1 MKKILRFS
9 KLALLVASLMGLS
22 SCGGGGGGSPTANTN
37 TMTASATMATGVVVV
52 NNQTTVVVSSDTN
65 SVTFA
70 GSPATITALQPGSV
84 LTVGND
90 ARKVVSMTTVNGNT
104 VVQTS
109 TPSIDEV
116 FSKID
121 ISGQVALTSKN
132 IDSTSIAPGVQI
144 VSSAPT
150 NPVVG
155 ILTPSFSQDNFSVTI
170 QNEKVLDIDVNGVI
184 KFGKPLLKVDYH
196 RERLTIT
203 SADVHFT
210 SNADVDLNLTA
221 AQSFGGSTKVK
232 LFAFSVPIGTTPFNI
247 TIPVY
252 LKLDAALN
260 GEIAIGFTDA
270 AVMDVRVSTQA
281 PGYQLTVANNST
293 NSFAFKTPTLK
304 TSLTLGAYIQP
315 NIQLRFGPFDLGG
328 IENQIGA
335 SATGTPIQDFGG
347 QFMNCI
353 HITSDANASATAYFP
368 LPVNP
373 GRVQAD
379 IFNKSW
385 TIYDGGMGI
394 NGVCSL
400 SISSASTTIQQGGV
414 SQLQAV
420 VTDVLNNPVLNVPTL
435 QWSSQNTA
443 VATVTYGLVTGVGPG
458 STTITVLDTNSGRSA
473 TATVTI
479 TPIPAPAPTP
489 TCVFP
494 QVLQNGVCVTPT
506 LTCTPPQVLQNGVCV
521 TPTIADT
528 TKPIVSVF
536 NVTPGSLT
544 AGGSFTIAYTVS
556 DAGGSGLWQAQLW
569 RAPDNGGVAGAWTK
583 ITTTTLSGNG
593 PVSGSFTDAPTAGT
607 SWYGV
612 HGVDNAVN
620 IGVEPSPA
628 KVVVNTAT
636 GTLTVNGFASSYLT
650 TTTPYQPTISLTGSG
665 LNSVTQIS
673 WNCTMPSGTS
683 CGTITPWTPGS
694 TGWSKFIQYS
704 DTSASVSPTFLV
716 AGDPMGTYNW
726 SVTFTAAG
734 QSVTKLFTVVN
745 NTSSTVPLTVNGF
758 ASNYSTTTT
767 PYQPTISLTG
777 SGFNSIVT
785 QISWTCAMP
794 NGTTCSGSPY
804 VWTSANW
811 NYKYIRYSD
820 TSAVVAPMLLTSTD
834 PIGTY
839 NWSVTFSGAGQSV
852 TKSFTV
858 TKY

>member
-1 MKKILRFS
+1 MKNILRFL
-9 KLALLVASLMGLS
+9 KMILLAAGLMVLS
-22 SCGGGGGGSPTANTN
+22 SCGGGGGGSSIANTN
-37 TMTASATMATGVVVV
+37 NMTALATMATGVVVV
-52 NNQTTVVVSSDTN
+52 DNQTTTVVSSDAN

-70 GSPATITALQPGSV
+70 GSPAAITALKPGSV

-121 ISGQVALTSKN
+121 INGQVSLTSQN
-132 IDSTSIAPGVQI
+132 IDPKTIAAGVQI
-144 VSSAPT
+144 VSSTRT
-150 NPVVG
+150 NTVVG
-155 ILTPSFSQDNFSVTI
+155 ILTPSYSNDNFSVSI
-170 QNEKVLDIDVNGVI
+170 QNEKILDMDANGVI
-184 KFGKPLLKVDYH
+184 NFGKPLLKVDYH
-196 RERLTIT
+196 REHLTIT

-232 LFAFSVPIGTTPFNI
+232 LFAFSVPIGATPFNI

-270 AVMDVRVSTQA
+270 AIMDVRVSTQA
-281 PGYQLTVANNST
+281 PSYQLAVANNST

-353 HITSDANASATAYFP
+353 HITSDANASSMAYFP
-368 LPVNP
+368 LPVDP

-379 IFNKSW
+379 IFNQSW
-385 TIYDGGMGI
+385 SIYDGGIGI
-394 NGVCSL
+394 NDVCYL
-400 SISSASTTIQQGGV
+400 SISSSNTTLQLGGV
-414 SQLQAV
+414 SQLQAIV
-420 VTDVLNNPVLNVPTL
+420 SDVLNNPVLNVPIL
-435 QWSSQNTA
+435 AWSSLNSA
-443 VATVTYGLVTGVGPG
+443 VATVSANGLVTGVGLG
-458 STTITVLDTNSGRSA
+458 STTITVLDANSGRSA
-473 TATVTI
+473 AATVTI
-479 TPIPAPAPTP
+479 TPTTT
-489 TCVFP
+489 TCIAP
-494 QVLQNGVCVTPT
+494 QVLQNGVCITPT
-506 LTCTPPQVLQNGVCV
+506 VTCTSPQVLQNGVCV

-528 TKPIVSVF
+528 TKPIVSAF
-536 NVTPGSLT
+536 SVTPGSLAVGSPVT
-544 AGGSFTIAYTVS
+544 ATYTVS

-569 RAPDNGGVAGAWTK
+569 RAPDSGGAPGIWAK
-583 ITTTTLSGNG
+583 ITTASLSGSG
-593 PVSGSFTDAPTAGT
+593 PVSSSFTDTPPSAGT
-607 SWYGV
+607 YWYGI
-612 HGVDNAVN
+612 HGVDSALN
-620 IGVEPSPA
+620 IGVEPSPT
-628 KVVVNTAT
+628 KVVVNAAI
-636 GTLTVNGFASSYLT
+636 GTLTVNGFASSYST
-650 TTTPYQPTISLTGSG
+650 TTTPYQPTISLIGSG

-673 WNCTMPSGTS
+673 WSCTMPSGTS
-683 CGTITPWTPGS
+683 CGYITPWTSANWNG
-694 TGWSKFIQYS
+694 KFIQYN
-704 DTSASVSPTFLV
+704 DTSAVISPILQTS
-716 AGDPMGTYNW
+716 GDPAGTYSW
-726 SVTFTAAG
+726 SVTFTGAG

-758 ASNYSTTTT
+758 AGNYSTTTT

-777 SGFNSIVT
+777 SGFNTIVT
-785 QISWTCAMP
+785 QISWSCTMP

-811 NYKYIRYSD
+811 NYKFIRYSD

-834 PIGTY
+834 PTGTY
-839 NWSVTFSGAGQSV
+839 NWSVIFSGTGQSV
-852 TKSFTV
+852 TKYFTV
-858 TKY
+858 VK